1 MVDPYAATAVMLA
14 GEGEAAYP
22 ADETTQA
29 SASSYLEPGFTPA
42 GGRIASSKNEAA
54 VHIAPGMIVNRY
66 RIVRMLGQGGQGRIF
81 LATDLERDVHIALKT
96 MRNIWLNSEPAR
108 QLFRR
113 EALAIAPLVH
123 PHIVRLYH
131 AFEHEG
137 LPFIAME
144 YVAGRTFAEAMRRR
158 QLGNRDTLDIFMT
171 CCKAMDYA
179 HDRGIVHLDLKPQ
192 NILLT
197 HDNIPK
203 IADFGIARNLC
214 RLKELRCTAPD
225 NPEPGL
231 IAGSPAYM
239 APEQAANQPELVGPR
254 TDVYALG
261 AMLYKIFTGRAPH
274 VAETPRLTLQCVLY
288 IDPEPPMARNP
299 SVGWNLNAICM
310 KALARNPKERYAT
323 PGEMA
328 ADLQHLLD

>member
-14 GEGEAAYP
+14 GEGETACS

-29 SASSYLEPGFTPA
+29 SACSYLQPGSTPA
-42 GGRIASSKNEAA
+42 GGRNASTEKEAA
-54 VHIAPGMIVNRY
+54 VQIAPGTVVNRY
-66 RIVRMLGQGGQGRIF
+66 RIVRMLGKGGQGRIF
-81 LATDLERDVHIALKT
+81 LATDLERDTRIALKT

-123 PHIVRLYH
+123 PHIVRVYH

-144 YVAGRTFAEAMRRR
+144 YVAGRTFAEAMRWQ
-158 QLGNRDTLDIFMT
+158 QLSNSETLDIFMT

-179 HDRGIVHLDLKPQ
+179 HDKGIIHLDLKPQ

-197 HDNIPK
+197 NDNIPK

-225 NPEPGL
+225 KSEPRL

-239 APEQAANQPELVGPR
+239 APEQAANQQELVGPR

-261 AMLYKIFTGRAPH
+261 AMLYKQPTSKYWH
-274 VAETPRLTLQCVLY
+274 VKLKHR
-288 IDPEPPMARNP
+288 
-299 SVGWNLNAICM
+299 G
-310 KALARNPKERYAT
+310 
-323 PGEMA
+323 
-328 ADLQHLLD
+328 